1 MQVKICGL
9 TRFEDVN
16 KCEVSGANLIGFI
29 NIERSKRNVKLRMI
43 KELVSSMK
51 NRDKAV
57 LVLEPE
63 NPEEVIMKM
72 KKTGIRNVQL
82 HSLTN
87 NEIKYL
93 RWIGGFH
100 RNALES
106 NLKVIRAVGISEES
120 LKFMNGNEFR
130 FSHDKKKEIED
141 FAKTCDALLFDYQI
155 NVKIAKNA
163 NYNVK
168 IFLAGGIN
176 SERLQNKKEVLE
188 KVIDY
193 VDVNSGVEY
202 APGIKNPDRVDDLM
216 KIRALI

>member
-1 MQVKICGL
+1 MIVYDTFSGIDRKQWKDLVEKYGVIVDQ
-9 TRFEDVN
+9 EIH
-16 KCEVSGANLIGFI
+16 KEVLERWKKLNIAPYAGFI
-29 NIERSKRNVKLRMI
+29 NPKL
-43 KELVSSMK
+43 VP
-51 NRDKAV
+51 V
-57 LVLEPE
+57 
-63 NPEEVIMKM
+63 
-72 KKTGIRNVQL
+72 
-82 HSLTN
+82 
-87 NEIKYL
+87 
-93 RWIGGFH
+93 
-100 RNALES
+100 
-106 NLKVIRAVGISEES
+106 
-120 LKFMNGNEFR
+120 MNGNEFR

-155 NVKIAKNA
+155 NGKSGGTGRQIPIKILLEAVKIAKNA